1 MSTSLITIRPA
12 TPDDAEALL
21 SIYAPYVEH
30 TAITFEYEVPSVEE
44 FRERIVHTLQLY
56 PYIVAERRTAS
67 SATAISK
74 TPEHTESKEHTAPET
89 APAPEAIPTS
99 DVTPASDATPA
110 SDTSA
115 EIVGYAYA
123 GPLHARAAYAWSV
136 ETSIYVKESE
146 KKSGIGK
153 TLYLALEKVLA
164 AQNITNVNAC
174 IASPVVD
181 DEYLNRNS
189 IQFHEHFGYSMVGEF
204 HKCAYKFGRWYNM
217 VWMEKII
224 AEHQDKQP
232 PMIPFPELILHY

>member
-1 MSTSLITIRPA
+1 MSTSPITIRPA

-56 PYIVAERRTAS
+56 PYIVAERKPAGNAAAVS
-67 SATAISK
+67 ENA
-74 TPEHTESKEHTAPET
+74 EHAAHEGT
-89 APAPEAIPTS
+89 PAPS
-99 DVTPASDATPA
+99 TP
-110 SDTSA
+110 A

-153 TLYLALEKVLA
+153 TLYLALEKILA

-181 DEYLNRNS
+181 DEYLNHNS

-232 PMIPFPELILHY
+232 AMIPFPELTEL

>member
-1 MSTSLITIRPA
+1 MSTSPITIRPA

-67 SATAISK
+67 SVTAISEN
-74 TPEHTESKEHTAPET
+74 TEHTENKEHTVPE
-89 APAPEAIPTS
+89 PTS
-99 DVTPASDATPA
+99 A
-110 SDTSA
+110 SDTST

-153 TLYLALEKVLA
+153 TLYLALEKILA
-164 AQNITNVNAC
+164 SQNITNVNAC
-174 IASPVVD
+174 IASPVAD
-181 DEYLNRNS
+181 DEYLNHNS

-232 PMIPFPELILHY
+232 PMIPFPELAKL